1 MVIVK
6 AHRPWIC
13 RHLTFSRVAKWSM
26 QRVAVVEE
34 LALAMLDWVPNR
46 RNLRCSVALAEHLHQ
61 LHKFQ
66 DLPPRVIFGERSTVK
81 TIIYRYTRVAVFEN
95 IIIYDD

>member
-1 MVIVK
+1 
-6 AHRPWIC
+6 
-13 RHLTFSRVAKWSM
+13 M

-46 RNLRCSVALAEHLHQ
+46 RNLRYSVALAEHFHQ

-81 TIIYRYTRVAVFEN
+81 TIVYLYSAVFEN